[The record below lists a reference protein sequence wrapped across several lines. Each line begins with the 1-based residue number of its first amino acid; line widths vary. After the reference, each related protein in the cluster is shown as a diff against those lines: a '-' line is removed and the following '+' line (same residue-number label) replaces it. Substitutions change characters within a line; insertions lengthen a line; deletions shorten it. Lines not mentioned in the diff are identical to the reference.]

1 MSTINIREQTPRILP
16 PPARSHGP
24 RPGPAASGMSAR
36 DLLKIIRRRK
46 WLIGI
51 TLTVVTALTCV
62 GTYLWWTYAPV
73 YRVEAYIQMSPPLNT
88 FMNTNVSGANE
99 QVMDRFKK
107 GQAGLVKS
115 PDVLS
120 AALKDGNLKKTS
132 WYKRFD
138 LADDRPAMKELDRQ
152 IEVSAMP
159 ETEFIRISMSAA
171 AADDSAK
178 SELADVVNAVAMAF
192 CDQANRQ
199 AKEQQDGKV
208 RSLDDERQTSET
220 ELRQIREDIA
230 KLQRTSS
237 VPAQRERVDTVT
249 IALQELTRQITQ
261 LEVYQSG
268 AEASM
273 TAIQEQK
280 DAGMLASNSQIQ
292 QALEMDP
299 MLRQLQTAK
308 ISLDSEYEA
317 ATARFGPEHR
327 TVKTLEVRIA
337 TINKELDRTR
347 TELINTLVAALEE
360 GQRSAWSSYTQQLT
374 DVRERYNASLT
385 AQREL
390 NKGLAEVEM
399 LEKRQSDIETSLI
412 ATKDRGKDLRLAR
425 DNGMPAYLRQMAR
438 VPLTPTWPMW
448 QVMIPAGIMLGLF
461 LGLGM
466 AFLLE
471 FIDTSVK
478 TPTDITR
485 RVDMPLLAMIPH
497 GDDLTEEIP
506 DFRMACLT
514 APHSMVTEAYRELR
528 TNLLFSG
535 PASQRRS
542 VLVTSP
548 SPDDG
553 RSSVAT
559 SLAISIA
566 NGGRKVLLVDANF
579 RRPSLRGV
587 FPEAGEAGLSDALS
601 AQTKWEQCVHA
612 TKVPNL
618 SVMSSGPLPPNPNEL
633 LGGELAKCI
642 LAEMCGQFDQVIFD
656 GPPLLLISDAS
667 VLAGLVDGVVL
678 VVRAGVN
685 TYGIVQ
691 RCRDTLN
698 RLGAHTMGV
707 VLNGVRTTVGGYL
720 RKNYETFYEY
730 HTTKV

>member
-1 MSTINIREQTPRILP
+1 MSTINVREQTPRILP
-16 PPARSHGP
+16 PPARSLGS

-51 TLTVVTALTCV
+51 TLAVVTTLTCV
-62 GTYLWWTYAPV
+62 GTYLWSVYAPV
-73 YRVEAYIQMSPPLNT
+73 YTVQAFIQMTPL
-88 FMNTNVSGANE
+88 VKS
-99 QVMDRFKK
+99 VMILSVPSSSEELADRFKK
-107 GQAGLVKS
+107 GQASLVKS
-115 PDVLS
+115 TNVLS
-120 AALKDGNLKKTS
+120 AALKDENLKKTL
-132 WYKRFD
+132 WYKKFD
-138 LADDRPAMKELDRQ
+138 PTDVRPAMRELDQQ

-159 ETEFIRISMSAA
+159 ETDFIRISMSAA
-171 AADDSAK
+171 AADEGEK
-178 SELADVVNAVAMAF
+178 RELADVVNAVAFAF
-192 CDQANRQ
+192 RDQANRQ
-199 AKEQQDGKV
+199 AKEQQDNNI
-208 RSLDDERQTSET
+208 RSLEDQRESIES

-230 KLQRTSS
+230 KLQRSSS
-237 VPAQRERVDTVT
+237 VPAMRDRVDTLT
-249 IALQELTRQITQ
+249 ISLQELTRYITQ
-261 LEVYQSG
+261 LEVLQSQ
-268 AEASM
+268 AEAGRA
-273 TAIQEQK
+273 AIQEQK
-280 DAGMLASNSQIQ
+280 EAGVLASNSQIQ

-308 ISLDSEYEA
+308 VSLDSEYEA

-327 TVKTLEVRIA
+327 TVKTLEVRIG
-337 TINKELDRTR
+337 TINRELDSKR

-360 GQRSAWSSYTQQLT
+360 ERRSTWASVTQQLA

-390 NKGLAEVEM
+390 NKGLSEVET
-399 LEKRQSDIETSLI
+399 LEGTK
-412 ATKDRGKDLRLAR
+412 KDRDIQLSLTQARVMDMRLAR
-425 DNGMPAYLRQMAR
+425 DTGMPAYLRELAS
-438 VPLTPTWPMW
+438 VPLTPTWPKW

-461 LGLGM
+461 LGLGL

-535 PASQRRS
+535 PANQRRS
-542 VLVTSP
+542 ILVTSP

-579 RRPSLRGV
+579 RRPSLRGI

-691 RCRDTLN
+691 RCRDSLN